1 MSTPP
6 STASAGWLAA
16 LQNQVRE
23 LLDPAVFD
31 WLVGGSGLEESLTAT
46 ESAWSELALRPDAGI
61 DVSAVDLT
69 TDLLG
74 SRVSAPIGV
83 APTGF
88 HVLVHPDGE
97 AATSTATSAI
107 GLLFTLSSR
116 ASQRYDAIVQP
127 QQVWWFQPYVMRDRG
142 LTREQIQQA
151 TALGARAMVLTAD
164 APVLPAR
171 RQSRNGR
178 LVTPEIMTMNAPN
191 TTDLT
196 TLEQSPTTTV
206 ADVEWI
212 REASGLPVVVKGVV
226 RDDTAARFVNAG
238 AEAIWVSNHGGRQLD
253 GAVAPVRALPRI
265 VDEVGD
271 RAQVYIDGGV
281 RSGVDVLRALALGA
295 SAVFLGRAPLYGLA
309 IDGEQGVTDV
319 LQRMINELRVS
330 MQLSGRTSID
340 QLGRDLIWS

>member
-6 STASAGWLAA
+6 STVSAGWLAA
-16 LQNQVRE
+16 LQAQVRE

-31 WLVGGSGLEESLTAT
+31 WLVGGSGLEESITAT
-46 ESAWSELALRPDAGI
+46 SSAWAELALRPDAGI
-61 DVSAVDLT
+61 DVSSIDLG

-74 SRVSAPIGV
+74 SRVSAPIGI

-88 HVLVHPDGE
+88 HTLVHPDGE
-97 AATSTATSAI
+97 TATSAAASAA

-116 ASQRYDAIVQP
+116 ASQPFDAIIQP
-127 QQVWWFQPYVMRDRG
+127 EQMWWFQPYVMRDRG

-151 TALGARAMVLTAD
+151 TALGARAMVLTVD
-164 APVLPAR
+164 APVLPVR

-178 LVTPEIMTMNAPN
+178 LVTPEIMTMNAPH

-196 TLEQSPTTTV
+196 TLEQSPSTTV
-206 ADVEWI
+206 DDVEWI
-212 REASGLPVVVKGVV
+212 QEASGLPVVVKGVV

-238 AEAIWVSNHGGRQLD
+238 AAAIWVSNHGGRQLD

-271 RAQVYIDGGV
+271 RAQVYLDGGV

-295 SAVFLGRAPLYGLA
+295 NAVFLGRAPLYGLA
-309 IDGEQGVTDV
+309 IDGEQGVTEV
-319 LQRMINELRVS
+319 LHRMISELRVA
-330 MQLSGRTSID
+330 MQLSGRTRID